1 MFTTAIV
8 AFFIA
13 VVLAMAVH
21 AVVTWLKVRR
31 RSRGRLRNQLIERLY
46 GLNWGDVTTNNYG
59 FAPAE
64 GDAPERYQLQMYTE
78 LMKLLCASGRLRSH
92 TDLLEVG
99 CGRGGG
105 LVHLVRGWPGSLYGI
120 GLDYSANALRFCRR
134 THGHIAN
141 LAFVRGSALALPF
154 ADESFDMVFE
164 VEASN
169 DFEDYGA
176 FLREAHRVLR
186 SGGAFLC
193 SDSRHPRNVV
203 GIAQS
208 IRDAGFEAEHYDIT
222 DHVAE
227 ACRLDN
233 DRRRQLIR
241 TGVPWYCRILLG
253 KELANYAAIEGSRKL
268 ESFRTRRR
276 LYVMTCAIKVDYP
289 PGTENQKSAF
299 NAARVP
305 ASSCS
310 MSRP

>member
-1 MFTTAIV
+1 LVVLTTAIV
-8 AFFIA
+8 ALFA

-21 AVVTWLKVRR
+21 AAVTWLKVRR
-31 RSRGRLRNQLIERLY
+31 RPRGRVRNQLFERLY

-78 LMKLLCASGRLRSH
+78 LMKLLCASGRLRPH
-92 TDLLEVG
+92 TDLLETG

-105 LVHLVRGWPGSLYGI
+105 LVHLVQGWPDALYGI

-154 ADESFDMVFE
+154 ADESFDMLLD

-169 DFEDYGA
+169 DYDDYGV
-176 FLREAHRVLR
+176 FLREVHRVLR
-186 SGGAFLC
+186 PGGAFLC
-193 SDSRHPRNVV
+193 SRTRHPRKVV

-208 IRDAGFEAEHYDIT
+208 IRDAGFEAEFYDIT

-241 TGVPWYCRILLG
+241 TRVPWYYRILLG

-276 LYVMTCAIKVDYP
+276 LYIMICATKVDYP
-289 PGTENQKSAF
+289 PGIEN
-299 NAARVP
+299 
-305 ASSCS
+305 
-310 MSRP
+310 